1 MIRRVAVGL
10 LVLAAGSQNTSA
22 QSAADRLTE
31 GRRLFEQ
38 SCGGCHTKPTLA
50 SGLYGPALS
59 AETMGGRADVMR
71 DVISNGTPR
80 MPGFKY
86 HFTPDQIDAI
96 VVYVKTLPA
105 NR

>member
-1 MIRRVAVGL
+1 MKRAGL
-10 LVLAAGSQNTSA
+10 
-22 QSAADRLTE
+22 
-31 GRRLFEQ
+31 
-38 SCGGCHTKPTLA
+38 TLA
-50 SGLYGPALS
+50 GLVAALVS
-59 AETMGGRADVMR
+59 STALVRADVMR

-86 HFTPDQIDAI
+86 HFTSDQIDAI